1 MLQAVFNGNIYD
13 VISIRLSGYNRYT
26 FELHKIDAFVNF
38 SLTIKGKAKIKRH
51 KIYIVEA

>member
-1 MLQAVFNGNIYD
+1 MLQAVFNGNTYE